1 MQCEDLFQSSA
12 LLTIVATVVS
22 RHLLFPNPMK
32 RCLVWNDEGC
42 VVATIVTEMPMSHHQ
57 KTLAQTFMQNGSS
70 KMGRCSAV
78 LQHLKS
84 NQNKTVIS

>member
-1 MQCEDLFQSSA
+1 MQHEDLLRRSA
-12 LLTIVATVVS
+12 LLITVATLVS

-42 VVATIVTEMPMSHHQ
+42 VVARIVAEMPMSHRQ
-57 KTLAQTFMQNGSS
+57 KMSAQTFMQNDSS

-78 LQHLKS
+78 LQPLKS
-84 NQNKTVIS
+84 NQNKTGS

>member
-1 MQCEDLFQSSA
+1 MQYEDLFHSPA
-12 LLTIVATVVS
+12 LLTTVATVVS

-42 VVATIVTEMPMSHHQ
+42 VVVRIVAEMPMSHRQ
-57 KTLAQTFMQNGSS
+57 KMSAQTFTQNDSS

-78 LQHLKS
+78 LQPLKS
-84 NQNKTVIS
+84 NQNKTGIS